1 MKLLG
6 QCFAATALVASVG
19 FSSVAFADGTPLP
32 VQDSFTKTII
42 DKSVVSGA
50 VDGMD
55 AKGNYT
61 FDYTGKVYSVET
73 NSKTGQLTEL
83 EKAIGTIEGQAA
95 FPQEF
100 VDLAMGA
107 IGMLKGGPAPAMPAV
122 IPWTCN
128 KCTMKVGANT
138 YTSVINPAV
147 SGQFPD
153 GSAEA
158 MRMQG
163 RAFTGLGPV
172 EMTKISPMSLSV
184 RMAGCSA
191 VVATEG
197 PDADAGMVGT
207 ICLNGTFTFDLAT
220 AADPTGLKGT
230 GTSNCITVLHK
241 PIMPL
246 K

>member
-1 MKLLG
+1 MKLLT
-6 QCFAATALVASVG
+6 QCFAVTALVAGLGFGSV
-19 FSSVAFADGTPLP
+19 SFADGTPLP
-32 VQDSFTKTII
+32 PIDSFLTTII

-50 VDGMD
+50 VDSYDPVNKMYLF
-55 AKGNYT
+55 NYT
-61 FDYTGKVYSVET
+61 GTVYSVET
-73 NSKTGQLTEL
+73 NSRTGQLTEL
-83 EKAIGTIEGQAA
+83 ERPIGTVVGQAA
-95 FPQEF
+95 FPQSF
-100 VDLAMGA
+100 YDLAGA
-107 IGMLKGGPAPAMPAV
+107 TIGYLTGKGPMPAMPAV

-128 KCTMKVGANT
+128 KCTLKTGGST
-138 YTSVINPAV
+138 YTSVVQVP
-147 SGQFPD
+147 GDFPD

-191 VVATEG
+191 VVGTDG
-197 PDADAGMVGT
+197 PNKGKVGT
-207 ICLNGTFTFDLAT
+207 ICLNGTFTFDLAS
-220 AADPTGLKGT
+220 ALTGGALTGT
-230 GTSNCITVLHK
+230 GTSNCITVLHT